1 MDDNV
6 INAIILNKKY
16 QPLLSILKGARNGF
30 VYGAKIRFPHAL
42 VMTFLFSRGDL
53 KTKLMNIF
61 KATKQHSFNLA
72 KFVAIY
78 KTILVL
84 QKYMNNGKSRNL
96 DTFFAGLVGGYAVF
110 SERNPVNE
118 QIILYVLSRVVAS
131 FIPRQPTEYTINN
144 NKPHPPNDKAFAI
157 VATLVWASVM
167 YIFDKRKFTLQSGLV
182 NSMEYLYIDSNHWNS
197 LKTLLWHNN

>member
-1 MDDNV
+1 
-6 INAIILNKKY
+6 
-16 QPLLSILKGARNGF
+16 
-30 VYGAKIRFPHAL
+30 
-42 VMTFLFSRGDL
+42 MTFLFSRGDL